1 MLREHCHYSLDYSS
15 DIKTAADPDNL
26 TDTDRV
32 VQFPFTAPGTYE
44 TPEEMAARMLEKKR
58 EQGRRLQAQAHAV
71 REEKLQQREQDVA
84 AYLAVRELKGQE
96 KKADYM
102 VLRDSARVESI
113 LTGY

>member
-1 MLREHCHYSLDYSS
+1 
-15 DIKTAADPDNL
+15 
-26 TDTDRV
+26 
-32 VQFPFTAPGTYE
+32 
-44 TPEEMAARMLEKKR
+44 MAARMLEKKR